1 MENEF
6 IKKNKQL
13 IDENVSKRT
22 ERLRRAKSTVNL
34 LEKYSYLPKQ
44 MRLAVIMILI
54 LTVTAPLLV
63 TVPFLMTAFT
73 ALMYK
78 STATAAG
85 IFKEI
90 GVSDNEKSA
99 GLTWGKLTDTGIINF
114 AKEAERTLKDI
125 RYSVIILLFSLNIFG
140 LVYMNILSP
149 VFFIPMILS
158 ALVAMIWLSV
168 AYIRFFKI
176 RTAINKLFDDKEH
189 IKDYIDFEAKH
200 DFIITKYLTLE
211 GQSLLT
217 EFQNRHKLIFDEYYA
232 IPKRLLEN
240 KTEYHKIYME
250 QLACEAKY
258 PDIFTEYHE
267 RDNFEHLGFSNEEYK
282 LITEHISKE
291 SEIELFLDGYEYSNN
306 NEIALFHVILWWVA
320 FFSYILF
327 GTHFVV
333 NFLNTL

>member
-6 IKKNKQL
+6 IKKNKHL

-140 LVYMNILSP
+140 LVYMNTS
-149 VFFIPMILS
+149 S
-158 ALVAMIWLSV
+158 
-168 AYIRFFKI
+168 R
-176 RTAINKLFDDKEH
+176 
-189 IKDYIDFEAKH
+189 
-200 DFIITKYLTLE
+200 
-211 GQSLLT
+211 
-217 EFQNRHKLIFDEYYA
+217 
-232 IPKRLLEN
+232 
-240 KTEYHKIYME
+240 
-250 QLACEAKY
+250 
-258 PDIFTEYHE
+258 
-267 RDNFEHLGFSNEEYK
+267 
-282 LITEHISKE
+282 
-291 SEIELFLDGYEYSNN
+291 
-306 NEIALFHVILWWVA
+306 
-320 FFSYILF
+320 
-327 GTHFVV
+327 
-333 NFLNTL
+333 